1 MLYTMQDDDELYG
14 GARRKAPELSPAQVK
29 AEKFKKQIR
38 EKDADFLDKYMQ
50 QGYEQALP
58 GKHKEKREKIVKILE
73 IVRQTIDKS
82 LREKEDLGWIT
93 LMKSPR
99 RWQGSK

>member
-1 MLYTMQDDDELYG
+1 M
-14 GARRKAPELSPAQVK
+14 K

-38 EKDADFLDKYMQ
+38 ENDAEFLDKYMQ

-58 GKHKEKREKIVKILE
+58 GKYKEKGDKIGKMLE
-73 IVRQTIDKS
+73 IVRQTIDKAYGKKKILAGS
-82 LREKEDLGWIT
+82 T

-99 RWQGSK
+99 R